1 VVVLLGDIEDSFDA
15 RGHEQGQLVVLDGLV
30 VVTRLIGQRDL
41 DFVVPLI
48 DAHPGVGVETRG
60 GILGAVEHLRSG
72 LGDLQHGWSDYP
84 DEPMKKVAITGPPSS
99 GKTTVWRALTGGAS
113 GEIATVE
120 IPDPQLDRLAQVE
133 GTAKR
138 IGVRIQVADVHAG
151 THSWAEALG
160 KARESEA
167 ILIVV
172 PAFGGQDPVAALREV
187 LDELVLADTGPVE
200 TRLASARKEG
210 DAADEVA
217 ILEQALKVLGAGDLL
232 RDHQWDSKELSVFA
246 PLSPLTLKPLFVV
259 VDAGEEPVD
268 VSGVDLPSMAVPAAL
283 EAEVAGM
290 ADDEAR
296 ELLAAYGIE
305 ERASDKLA
313 AAVYSVM
320 DLVTFYTTT
329 EKETRAW
336 EVRRGTQAPQAAGV
350 VHSDMERGFI
360 RAEVAEVDAVIDAG
374 GWKEAKAAV
383 LTRSEG
389 KDYPVADGDVILFRF
404 SV

>member
-1 VVVLLGDIEDSFDA
+1 
-15 RGHEQGQLVVLDGLV
+15 
-30 VVTRLIGQRDL
+30 
-41 DFVVPLI
+41 
-48 DAHPGVGVETRG
+48 
-60 GILGAVEHLRSG
+60 
-72 LGDLQHGWSDYP
+72 
-84 DEPMKKVAITGPPSS
+84 MKKVAITGPPSS

-120 IPDPQLDRLAQVE
+120 IPDPRLDRLAQVE

-138 IGVRIQVADVHAG
+138 IGVRIQVADVHAN

-167 ILIVV
+167 VLIVV
-172 PAFGGQDPVAALREV
+172 PAFGGQDPAAALREV

-217 ILEQALKVLGAGDLL
+217 ILEQALKVLGAGGLL

-259 VDAGEEPVD
+259 VDVGDEPVD

-329 EKETRAW
+329 EKESRAW
-336 EVRRGTQAPQAAGV
+336 EVRRGTRAPRAAGV

-374 GWKEAKAAV
+374 GWKEAKAAG
-383 LTRSEG
+383 LTGSEG
-389 KDYPVADGDVILFRF
+389 KDYQVADGDVIYFRF